1 MENCLTTKVEDFTNT
16 NDLFS
21 GVTLEQIEAI
31 GEIEMLTEIIPKNMI
46 TCIHSVGGQGKSTL
60 IGAMV
65 NKALNNDKTLNTLWF
80 DYDNALYRNKN
91 LAETLLTNHSN
102 RFQWIQVSDK
112 NVVNDTNTKLMSADL
127 SNTIIVVDA
136 LQGLFNRTGMNIND
150 ATDAGRITDMLRN
163 YADKGATVIMIH
175 HSNKQDKDGW
185 STFRG
190 SAVIQDSVDNLFQLA
205 QQSRTEDELT
215 VAIDISAKFSFLVKD
230 ASVKNYTIDLNL
242 DYITDSIDIKPEL
255 PKGIS
260 EEMISNAIE
269 IVEENTCNSLAEA
282 ETRLMTE
289 STVGKNKAK
298 KIYQYLVSDNRLA
311 KEVVAERRAIYKIK
325 GTI

>member
-1 MENCLTTKVEDFTNT
+1 
-16 NDLFS
+16 
-21 GVTLEQIEAI
+21 
-31 GEIEMLTEIIPKNMI
+31 
-46 TCIHSVGGQGKSTL
+46 
-60 IGAMV
+60 
-65 NKALNNDKTLNTLWF
+65 LNNDKTLNTLWF